1 MEKKAMY
8 LTIATLLL
16 LSIVLVGAVS
26 AAPAAPKPKP
36 LATPKLLS
44 PANNSVEN
52 LFIDFHWKPV
62 KNADFYWLEL
72 ISCDASFL
80 NCRPLPN
87 TPFYS
92 EQPFIHDLDW
102 IGQSWEGE
110 TNGPTGIWVVYAL
123 TIDPN
128 SISASAPRY
137 FSVM

>member
-1 MEKKAMY
+1 MY

-62 KNADFYWLEL
+62 KNADFYKLSL
-72 ISCDASFL
+72 QTCDASFL
-80 NCRPLPN
+80 NCHEHLISPL
-87 TPFYS
+87 TTDQTFA
-92 EQPFIHDLDW
+92 QLHWIDW
-102 IGQSWEGE
+102 IGE
-110 TNGPTGIWVVYAL
+110 NG
-123 TIDPN
+123 DPN
-128 SISASAPRY
+128 VR
-137 FSVM
+137 